1 MIETRHASIREATVM
16 KRAMLGAA
24 FAAAFVFVAPISLAQ
39 ESRPPAPPAPVPP
52 ALVLGL
58 PQAAPE
64 QVGMSKAK
72 LERVHDALAQQI
84 ADGKLPGTVVLV
96 ARKGKLVY
104 ADTAGFQDKDEGKP
118 MALDSL
124 FRIYSMTKPLVS
136 VAAMMLVEDGVIE
149 LTDPVS
155 KFLPAFKSQQ
165 VSVARTDG
173 TLAR

>member
-1 MIETRHASIREATVM
+1 MRAYRPRDQKPVKGMIETRHASIREATVM

-24 FAAAFVFVAPISLAQ
+24 FAAAFVFVAPIVGTQAWAQ
-39 ESRPPAPPAPVPP
+39 ESRPPAPPAPVPPALVPP

-72 LERVHDALAQQI
+72 LERVHEALAQQV

-136 VAAMMLVEDGVIE
+136 V
-149 LTDPVS
+149 
-155 KFLPAFKSQQ
+155 
-165 VSVARTDG
+165 
-173 TLAR
+173 